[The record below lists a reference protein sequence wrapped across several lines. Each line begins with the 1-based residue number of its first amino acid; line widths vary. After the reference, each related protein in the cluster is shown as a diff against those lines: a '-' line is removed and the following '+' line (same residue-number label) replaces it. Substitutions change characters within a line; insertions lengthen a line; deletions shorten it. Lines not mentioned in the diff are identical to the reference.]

1 MNFCKISFWKLWNKD
16 LEFAKE
22 ITVSQGSNSTDFL
35 FQNLG
40 NGKTGDSDITWMIS
54 IVTAFWAGDD
64 LRDVAREQNQ
74 F

>member
-1 MNFCKISFWKLWNKD
+1 M
-16 LEFAKE
+16 EFAKE
-22 ITVSQGSNSTDFL
+22 ITVSQGSNLTDFL

-40 NGKTGDSDITWMIS
+40 NGKTGASDRPWIIS

-64 LRDVAREQNQ
+64 LRDVGREQYQ